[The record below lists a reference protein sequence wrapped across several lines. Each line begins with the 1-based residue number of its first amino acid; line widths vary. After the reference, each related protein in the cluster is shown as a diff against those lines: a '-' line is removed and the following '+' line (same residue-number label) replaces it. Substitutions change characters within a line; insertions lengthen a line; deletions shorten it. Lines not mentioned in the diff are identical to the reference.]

1 MKLFLIYSIILILF
15 QLTNFTQSN
24 ENKQN
29 NEKKNQL
36 NRKHLDIIM
45 NKIRH
50 CKYIKQLF
58 IELNTAN
65 IYLNFTL
72 NIGLF

>member
-1 MKLFLIYSIILILF
+1 MKLFLIYSTIILILF
-15 QLTNFTQSN
+15 QLKNFSQSN

-29 NEKKNQL
+29 IEKKNQL

-50 CKYIKQLF
+50 CKYIK
-58 IELNTAN
+58 
-65 IYLNFTL
+65 YNFL
-72 NIGLF
+72 

>member
-1 MKLFLIYSIILILF
+1 MKLFLIYSTIILILF
-15 QLTNFTQSN
+15 QLKNFSQSN

-29 NEKKNQL
+29 SEKKNQL

-50 CKYIKQLF
+50 CKYIK
-58 IELNTAN
+58 
-65 IYLNFTL
+65 YNFL
-72 NIGLF
+72 

>member
-1 MKLFLIYSIILILF
+1 MKLFLIYSTIILILF
-15 QLTNFTQSN
+15 QLKNFSQSN

-29 NEKKNQL
+29 NEKKNQF

-50 CKYIKQLF
+50 CKYTK
-58 IELNTAN
+58 
-65 IYLNFTL
+65 YNFL
-72 NIGLF
+72 